1 MKATPTQVLSF
12 SNSYKVDVS
21 EENLEE
27 IHRKILKIMCP
38 SKNAPYKEQI
48 GYYNYY
54 CQYFYTEEEEHKV
67 DAWKGMIESVSNFKD
82 FKGFSKKSGGFLE
95 I

>member
-1 MKATPTQVLSF
+1 
-12 SNSYKVDVS
+12 
-21 EENLEE
+21 
-27 IHRKILKIMCP
+27 MCP

-67 DAWKGMIESVSNFKD
+67 DAWKGMIESVSD
-82 FKGFSKKSGGFLE
+82 LTGFKGFSKVFRSLVYFLLGFKAF
-95 I
+95 